1 MNIWFNITKKAGYLF
16 VKRTQSQ
23 DKKSQL
29 IFFDLEKPLGQKVTG
44 QKVTI
49 NIVG

>member
-1 MNIWFNITKKAGYLF
+1 M
-16 VKRTQSQ
+16 SQ

-29 IFFDLEKPLGQKVTG
+29 IFFDLEKPQRQKVIG

-49 NIVG
+49 NILG

>member
-1 MNIWFNITKKAGYLF
+1 M
-16 VKRTQSQ
+16 SQ

-29 IFFDLEKPLGQKVTG
+29 IFFDLGKPPGQKATG